1 MKIWYNYFNLKT
13 KELSM
18 LNQEDILSYLTEHK
32 KEFQEKYNIEQIGL
46 FGSYA
51 RNEAHEYSDID
62 IYVKMPPKM
71 FKLIALKQQ
80 IENDLKKSV
89 DILRAHKHMKPFLL
103 KMIQK
108 DIAYV

>member
-1 MKIWYNYFNLKT
+1 MLK
-13 KELSM
+13 
-18 LNQEDILSYLTEHK
+18 QQDILNYLAAHK
-32 KEFQEKYNIEQIGL
+32 KEFQEKYNVEKIGL

-51 RNEAHEYSDID
+51 RGEAHEESDID

-71 FKLIALKQQ
+71 FKLIALKHQ
-80 IENDLKKSV
+80 IEEDLKKSV
-89 DILRAHKHMKPFLL
+89 DILREHKQMKPFLL

>member
-1 MKIWYNYFNLKT
+1 MLK
-13 KELSM
+13 
-18 LNQEDILSYLTEHK
+18 QEDILNYLTQHK
-32 KEFQEKYNIEQIGL
+32 KEFQEKYNIERIGL

-51 RNEAHEYSDID
+51 RNEAHEESDID

-71 FKLIALKQQ
+71 FKLVALKQQ

-89 DILRAHKHMKPFLL
+89 DILREHKQMKPFLL

>member
-1 MKIWYNYFNLKT
+1 
-13 KELSM
+13 M
-18 LNQEDILSYLTEHK
+18 LTQQDILDYLTLHK
-32 KEFQEKYNIEQIGL
+32 KEFQEKYNIEKIGL

-51 RNEAHEYSDID
+51 RNEANKESDID
-62 IYVKMPPKM
+62 IFVKMPPKM

-80 IENDLKKSV
+80 IEEDLKKSV
-89 DILRAHKHMKPFLL
+89 DILREHKQMKPILL

>member
-1 MKIWYNYFNLKT
+1 MKIWYNYFNIRT

-18 LNQEDILSYLTEHK
+18 LTQQNILKYLTEHK
-32 KEFQEKYNIEQIGL
+32 KEFQEKYNIESIGL

-51 RNEAHEYSDID
+51 RNEAHEDSDID

-80 IENDLKKSV
+80 IEDDLKKSV
-89 DILRAHKHMKPFLL
+89 DILREHKQMKPFLL